1 MCSSW
6 HLFVVTLVVL
16 LVTVLAEHIE
26 DISRPG
32 RLTGVAAGVCKSE
45 QNDQKLQLVR
55 AAKQARE
62 ARPEDLASLRLQ
74 CELLLLVG
82 ESLSRH
88 RGAAHVALRGAKLV
102 PDSKA
107 STTAATW
114 SLDSGHM
121 RCCLS
126 FRPLTSPSAPGN
138 SPAL

>member
-32 RLTGVAAGVCKSE
+32 RLTGVAGVCKNE

-62 ARPEDLASLRLQ
+62 ARPEDLASLRLR

-102 PDSKA
+102 PGSKA

-121 RCCLS
+121 RCSLS
-126 FRPLTSPSAPGN
+126 CRRCFAV
-138 SPAL
+138 ALVREIVRAL